1 MKIKTYPVSFLWSV
15 IKPYKYWYF
24 VMMLGPI
31 ASGFHPIIY
40 NYAVKLLL
48 DLFTQNEKIIFAQS
62 YKPIIW
68 FVAAQAILDGAWR
81 AHNFAQ
87 LKAMPHIFQGMM
99 NKICNHCFNLPY
111 TYFQNNLSGSIVRRV
126 RGIGDNY
133 YKMHQAIEY
142 QLSKPLLITLL
153 SGIAL
158 GLNNIKV
165 FVVIST
171 FMAID
176 LPLALQFFT
185 KLATMEQDKQDSW

>member
-1 MKIKTYPVSFLWSV
+1 
-15 IKPYKYWYF
+15 
-24 VMMLGPI
+24 MMLGPI

-111 TYFQNNLSGSIVRRV
+111 TYFQNNLSGSIVGRV

-153 SGIAL
+153 SGILHWVLLILKYLLSLVPLWLLTYRLLYSFLLNLLQWNKISKIL
-158 GLNNIKV
+158 G
-165 FVVIST
+165 S
-171 FMAID
+171 
-176 LPLALQFFT
+176 
-185 KLATMEQDKQDSW
+185 